1 MTGTASLPHI
11 LMRYFTTPSVR
22 TARQSVSWSLFFIFL
37 LYFTAPAYAAFA
49 KFNIFDTVIGVALKD
64 LPSWI
69 YDYGKIDLVQICG
82 KSVSNFSDVLENCLK
97 LDGYTD
103 DSSLLKLWDFVQSTD
118 MIVIATPEANNL
130 PYVVAGLVAA
140 GGLAASLSTA
150 DGLLLAM
157 ANSLSHDL
165 FFNICFPDTTDR
177 NRLMVS
183 RTLLVL
189 IALAA
194 ASFAIAEPDDIVSM
208 VAWAFSLAAAG
219 NFPALFLG
227 VWWRRTSALGAIC
240 GSVVGFTFTLT
251 YIILTSKFGNK
262 DKYMIWEITNTSAGI
277 FGLPIGFILTVLVSL
292 VTPAPSEEMMQFV
305 DNLREPEIQEEDEEK
320 PKSSGDSELDMANM
334 TAASAGGVHALDET
348 QSDANLLDNVGKV

>member
-1 MTGTASLPHI
+1 
-11 LMRYFTTPSVR
+11 
-22 TARQSVSWSLFFIFL
+22 
-37 LYFTAPAYAAFA
+37 
-49 KFNIFDTVIGVALKD
+49 
-64 LPSWI
+64 
-69 YDYGKIDLVQICG
+69 
-82 KSVSNFSDVLENCLK
+82 
-97 LDGYTD
+97 
-103 DSSLLKLWDFVQSTD
+103 
-118 MIVIATPEANNL
+118 
-130 PYVVAGLVAA
+130 VAA